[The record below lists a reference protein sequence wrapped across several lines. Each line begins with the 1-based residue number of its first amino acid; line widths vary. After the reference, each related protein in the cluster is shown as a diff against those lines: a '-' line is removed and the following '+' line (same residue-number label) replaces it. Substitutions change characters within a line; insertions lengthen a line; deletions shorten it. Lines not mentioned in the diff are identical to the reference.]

1 ANGSKVFNLI
11 ATDKTI
17 VATPFQSTTAHYG
30 QCFSICSLNLKCLS
44 FDHSYTSDIGEC
56 SFYDLYQTNN
66 LKEKPGVK
74 FYSQTLLTATD
85 CVDWF
90 NLGYRKNGIYEVN
103 LLGKYMRRVYCHMQA
118 AEGGWMAFQ
127 RRFDGSVQFIGRNWE
142 EFKNGFGNPEGEY
155 YLGNELLHLLTTSE
169 DYDYLVE
176 ARSYGQASSARRKLI
191 HKVHIESEEEDYK
204 IQYRLEDISEDYGG
218 ATSYGTLMRGCRFST
233 FDHDRDT
240 APDQNCGQLYGGWWH
255 AWCHDVAMNGH
266 YSHTETPVSPASGII
281 WRDWRGHGETLK
293 NSLLMIRRS
302 SFKQ

>member
-1 ANGSKVFNLI
+1 MKKLLAKLVAVNICLIVTEANGSKVFNLI

-127 RRFDGSVQFIGRNWE
+127 RRFDGSVNFFGRNWE

-176 ARSYGQASSARRKLI
+176 ARRHESGTSARRKLI

-204 IQYRLEDISEDYGG
+204 IQYRLEDIKLRWIFG
-218 ATSYGTLMRGCRFST
+218 LR
-233 FDHDRDT
+233 
-240 APDQNCGQLYGGWWH
+240 N
-255 AWCHDVAMNGH
+255 
-266 YSHTETPVSPASGII
+266 
-281 WRDWRGHGETLK
+281 
-293 NSLLMIRRS
+293 
-302 SFKQ
+302 